1 MSTLPAAELA
11 LIALALSL
19 DALAVA
25 IAAACGGRTSA
36 PRAGFRLAF
45 HFGLFQALMPVLG
58 WLAGFRLE
66 VHIAAFDHWVAAA
79 LLALVAARML
89 RAGLGHGTTEL
100 PADPSRGLALV
111 ALSTAVSMDALAVG
125 LSLAMLRV
133 PVWFPAAVIGLVTGA
148 VAFAGVR
155 LGRRLHTRF
164 GRGAEV
170 AGGVVLLAIAA
181 RILFEHLS

>member
-1 MSTLPAAELA
+1 MGPMALVEVL

-19 DALAVA
+19 DALAVSV
-25 IAAACGGRTSA
+25 AAACGGRTAS

-58 WLAGFRLE
+58 WLAGWRLA
-66 VHIAAFDHWVAAA
+66 VAIQAFDHWVAAA
-79 LLALVAARML
+79 LLAIVAVRML
-89 RAGLGHGTTEL
+89 RAGLGHEAAAL

-111 ALSTAVSMDALAVG
+111 ALSTAVSLDALAVG
-125 LSLAMLRV
+125 LSLALLRV

-148 VAFAGVR
+148 VSFAGVR
-155 LGRRLHTRF
+155 LGRRLSTRF

-170 AGGVVLLAIAA
+170 TGGVVLLLIAA
-181 RILFEHLS
+181 RILVEHLS

>member
-1 MSTLPAAELA
+1 MGHMPIVEVL

-19 DALAVA
+19 DALAVS
-25 IAAACGGRTSA
+25 IAAACAGRTTS

-58 WLAGFRLE
+58 WLAGWRLA
-66 VHIAAFDHWVAAA
+66 VYIQAFDHWVAAA
-79 LLALVAARML
+79 LLAVVAVRML
-89 RAGLGHGTTEL
+89 RAGLGHAADEL
-100 PADPSRGLALV
+100 PSDPSRGLALV
-111 ALSTAVSMDALAVG
+111 ALSAAVSMDALAVG

-148 VAFAGVR
+148 VSFAGVR
-155 LGRRLHTRF
+155 LGRCLSTRF

-170 AGGVVLLAIAA
+170 TGGVVLLLIAIH
-181 RILFEHLS
+181 ILVQHLS